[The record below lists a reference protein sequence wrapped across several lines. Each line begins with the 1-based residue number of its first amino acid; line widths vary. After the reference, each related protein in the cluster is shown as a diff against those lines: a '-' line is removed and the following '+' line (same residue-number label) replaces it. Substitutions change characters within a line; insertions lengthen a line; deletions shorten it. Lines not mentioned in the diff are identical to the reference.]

1 MSSSR
6 SLPAAVGVLLCL
18 TSGVAG
24 RSPQDGPKSS
34 IEPGRLVEA
43 ELAGGGVHNYTFAL
57 QRGELLDLV
66 IDQRGIDVI
75 VKVLG
80 PDGTTMVETNAPVGG
95 YGPETIALIAERA
108 GRHRLEIRAA
118 WADAAAA
125 QYHVR
130 LASPR
135 PATEQDL
142 SRVQAIAALAR
153 AETLRSKGTAE
164 SFKESLTHYQQ
175 AIALFQ
181 AAGDRGG
188 EGDALTGIGRVQE
201 ALGERRKALETFE
214 AALAI
219 HRSSGRRGAEGPTL
233 NFMGFTHDLLGDRR
247 RALEYFGEALTV
259 ARAAGDRRTEALAIQ
274 NTAVINDHLGD
285 KPRALAL
292 YNEALLLHRAVD
304 NRRAIATTLGN
315 IGMVYDA
322 MGDKRKALDYMEQ
335 GLAARQKLGEP
346 REEAVILNNIGTLHR
361 TQDAIAK
368 AIEYFD
374 QALAR
379 FRAAGDRLG
388 EGATLSNM
396 GSIYMVMGER
406 QRALEV
412 YTQALAL
419 HRAINYRPGEAIIL
433 NQLGA
438 LHSTL
443 GDSRRARSYYEQA
456 LPLLRA
462 VGNRNAEAATL
473 GNIGASLLREGET
486 ARALELHAQ
495 ALALA
500 RQVKDPLRE
509 ADALANLAGVHSA
522 RRDYP
527 QALEYYTQALERR
540 RAIGSVRGEALAL
553 AQIGVINAALGH
565 PDKALELYAQA
576 LPRMRTAG
584 DVSGAAFVLSRVARA
599 ESSRGNLEL
608 AREAIDGALEL
619 TESVR
624 GRVASPTLRASY
636 LASVR
641 SYYELGIDLLMALH
655 RQRPS
660 DGFDARALQASERAR
675 ARSLLEIVNE
685 GGVDIRQGADAVLL
699 AREREL
705 RHDLN
710 AKADRQARLLAGR
723 HTEAQAAAA
732 SKGIESVMAEYEQ
745 VEARIR
751 ASSPNY
757 AALTHPQPLSL
768 AAIQRDVLDPDTLL
782 LEYALTETRGYL
794 WVVSPTSIASFEL
807 PPRDQI
813 EQAVRRFYGSAQGGP
828 MSAAGR
834 DAGRALSE
842 MLLAPA
848 RALLRSQRLVIVAD
862 GALQYVPFA
871 ALPSPRMA
879 GEGADIA
886 SPLIVRHEIVSLPS
900 ASVLA
905 VLRREA
911 AQRERAPRALFVVA
925 DPVFS
930 AEDARVKP
938 VAARS
943 AAGRAPR
950 AGGAS
955 DEEAAALRF
964 PRLIGSRREA
974 SGILAMV
981 PEPDRRQVFD
991 FDATRM
997 TATSAELLDYRVV
1010 HLATHGF
1017 LNSAHPELSGLVL
1030 SLVDRNGAP
1039 QDGFLRVHDIYN
1051 LRLRADLVVLSACQ
1065 TALGTEIRGEGLVG
1079 LTRGFMYA
1087 GAPRVVASLWKV
1099 DDRATAELMRAF
1111 YQKMLGP
1118 ERLRPAAALRAA
1130 QLSLLAR
1137 NRWQDPYYWA
1147 AFTLHGEW
1155 R

>member
-1 MSSSR
+1 VPSSR
-6 SLPAAVGVLLCL
+6 TLTAALGVLFCL

-24 RSPQDGPKSS
+24 RSSQDRPASP
-34 IEPGRLVEA
+34 IEPGRPIEA
-43 ELAGGGVHNYTFAL
+43 ELAGGGAHSYTFTL
-57 QRGELLDLV
+57 HRGELLDLV

-80 PDGTTMVETNAPVGG
+80 PDGTTMVEANTPIGG
-95 YGPETIALIAERA
+95 YGLETIAAIAGGA
-108 GRHRLEIRAA
+108 GLHRLEIRAA
-118 WADAAAA
+118 WPDAAAA

-130 LASPR
+130 LAPPR

-142 SRVQAIAALAR
+142 SRVQAVAALSR

-164 SFKESLTHYQQ
+164 SFQESLTQYQQ
-175 AIALFQ
+175 ALALFE

-188 EGDALTGIGRVQE
+188 EGDALLGIGRVE
-201 ALGERRKALETFE
+201 DSLGERRKALETFA

-219 HRSSGRRGAEGPTL
+219 HRSAGRRGAEGLTL
-233 NFMGFTHDLLGDRR
+233 NFMGLTHDLLGDRR

-259 ARAAGDRRTEALAIQ
+259 ARAAGDRRTEALALG
-274 NTAVINDHLGD
+274 NTGFMHYNLGD
-285 KPRALAL
+285 KDRALAFAF
-292 YNEALLLHRAVD
+292 EALPLHRAVD
-304 NRRAIATTLGN
+304 NRRAVATTHSL
-315 IGMVYDA
+315 IGMVYDS
-322 MGDKRKALDYMEQ
+322 MGEKRKALDYLEQ
-335 GLAARQKLGEP
+335 GLHVRQRLGEP
-346 REEAVILNNIGTLHR
+346 REEGIILNNIGFVYR
-361 TQDAIAK
+361 SMDAIGK
-368 AIEYFD
+368 AIEYYD
-374 QALAR
+374 QALPR
-379 FRAAGDRLG
+379 FRVAGDRLG

-396 GSIYMVMGER
+396 GSIYTVMGDR

-419 HRAINYRPGEAIIL
+419 HRSINYRTGEAIIL
-433 NQLGA
+433 NALGS

-443 GDSRRARSYYEQA
+443 GDRRRARSYYEQS
-456 LPLLRA
+456 LPLHRA
-462 VGNRNAEAATL
+462 VGNRSSEAAAL
-473 GNIGASLLREGET
+473 GNIGSSLLHEGDVEK
-486 ARALELHAQ
+486 ALAFQAQALEL
-495 ALALA
+495 A
-500 RQVKDPLRE
+500 RLVKDPIRE
-509 ADALANLAGVHSA
+509 ADALANLASAHST

-527 QALEYYTQALERR
+527 QALEYQTQALERQR
-540 RAIGSVRGEALAL
+540 TVGSVRGEGLAL
-553 AQIGVINAALGH
+553 AQIGVLNAAMGH
-565 PDKALELYAQA
+565 PEKALAFYAQA
-576 LPRMRTAG
+576 LPRLRAAG
-584 DVSGAAFVLSRVARA
+584 DVSGAAFVLSGVARA
-599 ESSRGNLEL
+599 EDSRGNLDT
-608 AREAIDGALEL
+608 AREAIDDALEL

-624 GRVASPTLRASY
+624 GRVASPALRASY

-641 SYYELGIDLLMALH
+641 GYYELEIDILMALH
-655 RQRPS
+655 RQRPFE
-660 DGFDARALQASERAR
+660 GYDARALQASERAR

-685 GGVDIRQGADAVLL
+685 GGVDIRQGADAALL

-710 AKADRQARLLAGR
+710 AKADRQARLLAGK
-723 HTEAQAAAA
+723 HSEDQAAAA
-732 SKGIESVMAEYEQ
+732 SRGIDAVMAEYEQ
-745 VEARIR
+745 VEARVR

-768 AAIQRDVLDPDTLL
+768 ADIQRDVLDADTLL
-782 LEYALTETRGYL
+782 LEYAVTDARGYL

-813 EQAVRRFYGSAQGGP
+813 EQAVRRFYESTQSGP
-828 MSAAGR
+828 ASAAGR
-834 DAGRALSE
+834 DAGSALSE

-848 RALLRSQRLVIVAD
+848 KALLRSQRLVIVAD

-871 ALPSPRMA
+871 ALPSPHRTGEAA
-879 GEGADIA
+879 GHG
-886 SPLIVRHEIVSLPS
+886 SPLIVSHEIVSLPS

-930 AEDARVKP
+930 ADDARVK
-938 VAARS
+938 
-943 AAGRAPR
+943 
-950 AGGAS
+950 
-955 DEEAAALRF
+955 AAATRSVIAVTPPVGQEPDDGLRF

-981 PEPDRRQVFD
+981 PEHDRRQAFD
-991 FDATRM
+991 FDATR
-997 TATSAELLDYRVV
+997 TKATSADLLNYRVV

-1017 LNSAHPELSGLVL
+1017 LDSAHPELSGLVL
-1030 SLVDRNGAP
+1030 SLVDRSGAP

-1065 TALGTEIRGEGLVG
+1065 TALGKEIRGEGLVG

-1099 DDRATAELMRAF
+1099 DDRATAELMKEL

-1130 QLSLLAR
+1130 QVSLVASK
-1137 NRWQDPYYWA
+1137 RWQDPYYWA